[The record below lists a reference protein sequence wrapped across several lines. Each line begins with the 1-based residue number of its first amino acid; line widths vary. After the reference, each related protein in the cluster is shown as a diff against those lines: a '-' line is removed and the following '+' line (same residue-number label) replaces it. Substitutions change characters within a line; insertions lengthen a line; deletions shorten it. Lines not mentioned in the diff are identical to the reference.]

1 MATANEADQHEKTD
15 HTVELQNTQRTLDER
30 ATREL
35 IERVRQLLLRPL
47 LR

>member
-1 MATANEADQHEKTD
+1 MTSAKEANQDEKSD
-15 HTVELQNTQRTLDER
+15 HPAELQNTQRTLDEQV
-30 ATREL
+30 TRDL